1 MIKLVF
7 HELISTI
14 IFKIKC
20 NIGDIC
26 KNLPM
31 CKAVR
36 RYKPSLKYCDY
47 PLYFVQFQK
56 AQMFW
61 LILILSGITTYP
73 SYAELW
79 ISDAKLQQG
88 RVFFLYGILNTTGAD
103 EVTRLQIID
112 SGNVTMIDQ
121 IQIVQNERLFYSYD
135 TVNMDAGNYTL
146 ILNHNG
152 NAYRLPFEILQN
164 NAKNN
169 GIIELQAALLAFLDQ
184 FRSILFLS
192 GL

>member
-1 MIKLVF
+1 
-7 HELISTI
+7 
-14 IFKIKC
+14 
-20 NIGDIC
+20 
-26 KNLPM
+26 
-31 CKAVR
+31 
-36 RYKPSLKYCDY
+36 
-47 PLYFVQFQK
+47 VQFQK

-88 RVFFLYGILNTTGAD
+88 RVFSLYGILNTTD
-103 EVTRLQIID
+103 THEVTRLQIID

-169 GIIELQAALLAFLDQ
+169 GIIELQTALLAFLDQ